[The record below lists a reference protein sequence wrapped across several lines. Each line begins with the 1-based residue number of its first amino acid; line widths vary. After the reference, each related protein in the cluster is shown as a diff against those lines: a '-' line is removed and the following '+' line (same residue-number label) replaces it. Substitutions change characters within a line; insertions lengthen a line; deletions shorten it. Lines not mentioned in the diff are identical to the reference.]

1 MRSPILL
8 LLAFALVSGIS
19 PASGFA
25 RGGLRAERDTDRDRL
40 SLVQKIY
47 VGDMG
52 SADEADRF
60 RLLLEEALS
69 KKGFTIVDREDR
81 ADAILSGALSVRV
94 FDDKS
99 EARAFVRLT
108 TAGGESIWAR
118 DFGNKIFF
126 NPFHRAEPVKRRA
139 EDVAKRLREDWKRSG
154 GK

>member
-1 MRSPILL
+1 MRSRILL
-8 LLAFALVSGIS
+8 LLAFALFAGITPVYGNAMMS
-19 PASGFA
+19 V
-25 RGGLRAERDTDRDRL
+25 RAERETDRERL

-60 RLLLEEALS
+60 RMLLEEQLS
-69 KKGFTIVDREDR
+69 KKGFTIVDSAER

-94 FDDKS
+94 FDKKS

-108 TAGGESIWAR
+108 THGGESIWAR

-139 EDVAKRLREDWKRSG
+139 EDIAKRLREDWKKSG

>member
-1 MRSPILL
+1 MRSPVLL
-8 LLAFALVSGIS
+8 LIAFALFVSLAPVS
-19 PASGFA
+19 DFA
-25 RGGLRAERDTDRDRL
+25 RAGVRADRDTDRDRL
-40 SLVQKIY
+40 SVVQKIY

-108 TAGGESIWAR
+108 THNGESIWAK
-118 DFGNKIFF
+118 DFGNKLFF

-139 EDVAKRLREDWKRSG
+139 EDVANRLREDWKRSG

>member
-1 MRSPILL
+1 MMS
-8 LLAFALVSGIS
+8 V
-19 PASGFA
+19 
-25 RGGLRAERDTDRDRL
+25 RAERETDRERL

-60 RLLLEEALS
+60 RMLLEEQLS
-69 KKGFTIVDREDR
+69 KKGFTIVDSAER

-94 FDDKS
+94 FDKKS

-108 TAGGESIWAR
+108 THGGESIWAR

-139 EDVAKRLREDWKRSG
+139 EDIAKRLREDWKKSG

>member
-1 MRSPILL
+1 MRSRILL
-8 LLAFALVSGIS
+8 SLAFALFLSTTLVSGS
-19 PASGFA
+19 ATMSV
-25 RGGLRAERDTDRDRL
+25 RAESDTDRDRL

-60 RLLLEEALS
+60 RLLLEEQLS
-69 KKGFTIVDREDR
+69 KRGFTIVDSADR

-94 FDDKS
+94 FDNKS

-108 TAGGESIWAR
+108 TNGGESIWAR
-118 DFGNKIFF
+118 DFGNRIFT

-139 EDVAKRLREDWKRSG
+139 EGIAKRLREDWKKSG

>member
-1 MRSPILL
+1 MRL
-8 LLAFALVSGIS
+8 LLALALLVSLS
-19 PASGFA
+19 PNLHFA
-25 RGGLRAERDTDRDRL
+25 NATVRAERDTDRDSL
-40 SLVQKIY
+40 GLVQKIY

-60 RLLLEEALS
+60 RLLLEEQLT
-69 KKGFTIVDREDR
+69 KRGFTIVSNAER
-81 ADAILSGALSVRV
+81 ADAILTGALSVRV

-108 TAGGESIWAR
+108 TPAGERIWAR
-118 DFGNKIFF
+118 DFGSRLIT

-139 EDVAKRLREDWKRSG
+139 EDVANRLREDWKKSG

>member
-1 MRSPILL
+1 MRL
-8 LLAFALVSGIS
+8 LLALALLVSLL
-19 PASGFA
+19 PNFDFASA
-25 RGGLRAERDTDRDRL
+25 NARAERDTVRDPL
-40 SLVQKIY
+40 GLVQKIY

-60 RLLLEEALS
+60 RLLLEEQLT
-69 KKGFTIVDREDR
+69 KRGFTIVGNADR
-81 ADAILSGALSVRV
+81 ADAILTGALSVRV

-108 TAGGESIWAR
+108 TPAGERIWAK
-118 DFGNKIFF
+118 DFGSRLLT

-139 EDVAKRLREDWKRSG
+139 EDVANRLREDWKKSG

>member
-1 MRSPILL
+1 VLL
-8 LLAFALVSGIS
+8 LIAIVLFAGITPVSDF
-19 PASGFA
+19 ASV
-25 RGGLRAERDTDRDRL
+25 RAERETDRDRL
-40 SLVQKIY
+40 SLVRKIY

-94 FDDKS
+94 FDQKS

-108 TAGGESIWAR
+108 TSGGESIWAR
-118 DFGNKIFF
+118 DFGNKLFF